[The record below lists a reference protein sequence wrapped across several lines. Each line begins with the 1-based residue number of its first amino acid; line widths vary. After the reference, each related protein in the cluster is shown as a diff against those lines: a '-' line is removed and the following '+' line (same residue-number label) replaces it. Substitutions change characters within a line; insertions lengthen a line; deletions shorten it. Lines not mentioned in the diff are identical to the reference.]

1 MKTITLIWP
10 EGEIDALGPAPSG
23 GGFQFVP
30 RDIDQEDDVDTGDG
44 VMIITPWHEEAWDSL
59 DAALGALPD
68 QARVPLLIGLIGTV
82 TKDDLIELQGALR
95 ETEWGHAHVVVTE
108 PAAFWPAVQQSGWL
122 PKTAPSR
129 WPLYQKVENSPL
141 GLTSE
146 DLAHRVKATI
156 HEIADDLGRLKA
168 EGTLLSMAGHWM
180 TQGQYTRVRRTLELA
195 LLNLHELQPREIMFP
210 ATDVVVHAGLPF
222 RAKVVERIFERMVTD
237 GLVRMEKRRV
247 AHAEFRPDLQK
258 RTRELLDRALRELEL
273 CGPNAPTVPE
283 LASLMQVPSQ
293 AVSEI
298 LRIGLEAGEVVMV
311 DEERYM
317 GRAQILRIVEDMK
330 AKLDPDG
337 FRVGEFRDALESSRK
352 FAVPLLEWLNKN
364 GLTRREGERHI
375 FVD

>member
-1 MKTITLIWP
+1 LKTITLIWP
-10 EGEIDALGPAPSG
+10 EGEIEKLSSPPAG

-44 VMIITPWHEEAWDSL
+44 VIIVTPWHEEAWETL
-59 DAALGALPD
+59 DDTLGALPE
-68 QARVPLLIGLIGTV
+68 QARVPLLIGLIGVV
-82 TKDDLIELQGALR
+82 TPEDLAELKQVLR
-95 ETEWGHAHVVVTE
+95 GTEWGHAHIVIAE
-108 PAAFWPAVQQSGWL
+108 PEAFWGAVQMSGWL
-122 PKTAPSR
+122 PKAPPSQ
-129 WPLYQKVENSPL
+129 WPLYQKVESSPL

-156 HEIADDLGRLKA
+156 HDIADDLGRLKA

-180 TQGQYTRVRRTLELA
+180 TPGQYTRVRRTLELA
-195 LLNLHELQPREIMFP
+195 LLNLHESQPREIMFP

-247 AHAEFRPDLQK
+247 AHAEFRPDLKK
-258 RTRELLDRALRELEL
+258 RTRELLDRALRELDL

-283 LASLMQVPSQ
+283 LAGLMQVPSQ

-311 DEERYM
+311 DEERFM
-317 GRAQILRIVEDMK
+317 GRAQILRIVEEMK
-330 AKLDPDG
+330 TKLDPEG
-337 FRVGEFRDALESSRK
+337 FSVGEFRDALESSRK

-364 GLTRREGERHI
+364 GLTHREGERHA
-375 FVD
+375 FTN